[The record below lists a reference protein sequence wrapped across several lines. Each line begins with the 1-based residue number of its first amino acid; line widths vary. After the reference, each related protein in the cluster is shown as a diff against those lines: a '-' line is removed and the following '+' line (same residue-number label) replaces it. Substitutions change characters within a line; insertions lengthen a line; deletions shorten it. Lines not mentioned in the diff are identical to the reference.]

1 MHGCLSIDF
10 VTKWW
15 HYLVKS
21 DVMPLLWL
29 IFQGQRMRH
38 LIDKRSWSNSRGRTF
53 QSTSK
58 TWYGGPPVPVIG
70 IEPNL

>member
-38 LIDKRSWSNSRGRTF
+38 LIDKRVLVKQPRANIPVYLEDMVWRT
-53 QSTSK
+53 SGASDR
-58 TWYGGPPVPVIG
+58 
-70 IEPNL
+70 N